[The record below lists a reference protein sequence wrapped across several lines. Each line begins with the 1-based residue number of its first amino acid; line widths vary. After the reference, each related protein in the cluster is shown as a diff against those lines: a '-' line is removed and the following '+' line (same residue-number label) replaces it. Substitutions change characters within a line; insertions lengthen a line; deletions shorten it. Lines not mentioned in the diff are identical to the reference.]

1 MIFIVT
7 LCFNRCIVS
16 LWRSR
21 TCPGGCS
28 RVSCE
33 SALAS
38 VVLSVSSDRLETIRD
53 DLYCDFVFQPMH
65 CFFVAVP
72 DLSRCSLFLT
82 GWRPSATCF
91 ILIHRMRNIH
101 LTGLKTSPFDLSRSI
116 TPSCHHSST
125 LFIDSNIRHFP
136 VIVSHI
142 TKSWRLGGEVG
153 SLNEEQRRSTKTCT
167 RLTKFNLNKAR
178 DG

>member
-1 MIFIVT
+1 M
-7 LCFNRCIVS
+7 CS
-16 LWRSR
+16 LFPTGWRPSD
-21 TCPGGCS
+21 CCLLWL
-28 RVSCE
+28 VFE
-33 SALAS
+33 STSKRLRW
-38 VVLSVSSDRLETIRD
+38 VCWLETIRD

-101 LTGLKTSPFDLSRSI
+101 PTGLKTSPFDLSLSI

-153 SLNEEQRRSTKTCT
+153 SLNEEQRGSTKTCT

>member
-1 MIFIVT
+1 MLFVVTLFQTGGLFRCDGPGHVPEGVLESAVSLRLLLWCCLFLLTGWRPSEMIFIVT
-7 LCFNRCIVS
+7 LCFI
-16 LWRSR
+16 L
-21 TCPGGCS
+21 
-28 RVSCE
+28 
-33 SALAS
+33 
-38 VVLSVSSDRLETIRD
+38 
-53 DLYCDFVFQPMH
+53 MH
-65 CFFVAVP
+65 CFLVAVP

-101 LTGLKTSPFDLSRSI
+101 PTRLKTSPFDLSRSI